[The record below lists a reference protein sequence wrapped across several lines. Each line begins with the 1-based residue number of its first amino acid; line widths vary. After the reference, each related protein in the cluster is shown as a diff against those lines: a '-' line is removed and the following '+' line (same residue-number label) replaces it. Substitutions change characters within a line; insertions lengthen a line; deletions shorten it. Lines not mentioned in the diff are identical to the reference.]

1 MAGPQQMEEIMTI
14 RLGQVLK
21 GTTLAL
27 ALSAAT
33 TVLLPDEAS
42 ARFGMGRG
50 MSMGGGMASM
60 GRGMSMGGGMAS
72 MGRGMSMGG
81 GMLSMGRG
89 MSASRM
95 GMHGFAGRGIHGGG
109 MVQRSSAAFGHG
121 RAMSFRSG
129 LTAQRSGLRSA
140 STERLARHPRRL
152 AHTAHQNKTGA
163 HMMRDKLARPHHMKV
178 AYRSDDRAS
187 RKLHHYEPPL
197 RILNEM
203 PALPFNGQNTIPIQD
218 VPRTQPAQQATPD
231 TRAPAQPAITQT
243 VQSTSTLERTVMENG
258 QVVAREWYD
267 PTTGH
272 TVERRR
278 YGADGKVV
286 EQEFFDHADG
296 HRTQVRKF
304 DPETGRHRTTEY
316 FDAGGRKTVR
326 VTFDRTGS
334 PDRIDSYDPATGR
347 MTSTLVLDPRTGRVV
362 ETGVPDPNNPGGQ
375 WKWVQAPNPV
385 VQP

>member
-1 MAGPQQMEEIMTI
+1 MEEIMTI

-50 MSMGGGMASM
+50 MSMGGGMS
-60 GRGMSMGGGMAS
+60 S

-89 MSASRM
+89 MSSGRM

-109 MVQRSSAAFGHG
+109 MMQRSSAAFGHG
-121 RAMSFRSG
+121 RAMTFRSG

-140 STERLARHPRRL
+140 STERFARHPGRL

-163 HMMRDKLARPHHMKV
+163 HMMRDKLARPHHMKI
-178 AYRSDDRAS
+178 AHRSDDRAS
-187 RKLHHYEPPL
+187 RNLHHYEPPL
-197 RILNEM
+197 RMLNEM
-203 PALPFNGQNTIPIQD
+203 PVLPFNGANTIPIQD
-218 VPRTQPAQQATPD
+218 VPRTQPVQQATPD
-231 TRAPAQPAITQT
+231 TTVPAQPATTQT
-243 VQSTSTLERTVMENG
+243 VQSPSTLERIVSENG

-286 EQEFFDHADG
+286 EQEFFDRADG
-296 HRTQVRKF
+296 HRTEHRKF
-304 DPETGRHRTTEY
+304 DPATGRHLTSEY
-316 FDAGGRKTVR
+316 FDANGRKNVR
-326 VTFDRTGS
+326 VTFDRAGR
-334 PDRIDSYDPATGR
+334 PDRIDTYDPATGR
-347 MTSTLVLDPRTGRVV
+347 MTSTIVLDPNTGRVA
-362 ETGVPDPNNPGGQ
+362 ETGFPDPNNPGGQ
-375 WKWVQAPNPV
+375 WKWVQP
-385 VQP
+385 